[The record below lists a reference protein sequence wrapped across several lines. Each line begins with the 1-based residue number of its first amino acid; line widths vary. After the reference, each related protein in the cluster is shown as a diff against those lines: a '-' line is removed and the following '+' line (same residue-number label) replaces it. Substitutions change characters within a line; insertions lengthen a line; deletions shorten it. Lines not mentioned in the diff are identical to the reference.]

1 LSGIKAN
8 TSRHSASHLNL
19 PFAAFPWI
27 VCLFFFGH
35 LFSELF
41 RQGFGAMAGG
51 GGKKNNQRALAT
63 NSHDQKRN
71 S

>member
-1 LSGIKAN
+1 MDRLS
-8 TSRHSASHLNL
+8 
-19 PFAAFPWI
+19 
-27 VCLFFFGH
+27 FFFCH